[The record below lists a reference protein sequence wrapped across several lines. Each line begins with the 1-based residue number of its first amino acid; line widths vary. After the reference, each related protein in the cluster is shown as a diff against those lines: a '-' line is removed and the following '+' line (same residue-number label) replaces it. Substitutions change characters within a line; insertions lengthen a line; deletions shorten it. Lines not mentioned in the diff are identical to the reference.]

1 MQDEYKKIF
10 DEDKKIIGYIIRN
23 SNINIINS
31 FVSKMNKKNEKE
43 PKGIENQNE
52 MQMEFQKKSE
62 ELAKMNVVSSFPIGP
77 KKNINTELILDA
89 VILFLFNQNILNN
102 SKGNHNID
110 FFTFK
115 KNILDKVGQSIKYL
129 KTYDKIFEELFSKF
143 EPNNIEQKKDYY
155 NQSSQFDE
163 KKSLEAFIQSEQ
175 KFFVVNAR

>member
-1 MQDEYKKIF
+1 MQIRKKKITDSDFFRYIILYNEIHENKGNEINFILYINDITRLDSVVQYILSNDIWAYFTLINYDFKDEYKKIF

-77 KKNINTELILDA
+77 KKKINKFIFIKDAQNLDLSQK
-89 VILFLFNQNILNN
+89 LFQI
-102 SKGNHNID
+102 
-110 FFTFK
+110 K
-115 KNILDKVGQSIKYL
+115 KLCVV
-129 KTYDKIFEELFSKF
+129 
-143 EPNNIEQKKDYY
+143 
-155 NQSSQFDE
+155 
-163 KKSLEAFIQSEQ
+163 
-175 KFFVVNAR
+175 FVSDQ